1 MHEFVVWHWITM
13 WLNIC
18 HCSDLSWG
26 SLGKDSTFILLF
38 YTQWFVPEL
47 IVPCQHAELVDRLLA
62 VDWDSPS
69 SSPWLSPT
77 DKEQWPCG
85 APGSR
90 TLVTH
95 SPPLSPSVGKG
106 GRRRRETARTIWS
119 RQPKHNPRAENNG
132 WCVMFH
138 VAGKPSRDLEQGNQ
152 SVLPTA
158 KATFAAFKDFGFLPS
173 QRTLRP
179 RERPVPWSFVLESWC
194 DCARLLRIAL
204 ITTLF
209 AVWNEF
215 PALMRKKNPKLMG
228 YTCNL
233 YCNTTLHICCDVSML
248 NIWAFTCGSHPSHVT
263 TCLLNTRLCVH
274 VVIND
279 GQNVIVIKN
288 NYIWQ

>member
-1 MHEFVVWHWITM
+1 MRECVVWHWITM

-26 SLGKDSTFILLF
+26 SLGKDSTFILLLF
-38 YTQWFVPEL
+38 SQCFVPEL

-173 QRTLRP
+173 QRCVP
-179 RERPVPWSFVLESWC
+179 ERGLCHEVLSWKV
-194 DCARLLRIAL
+194 DVTAHRLLRIAL

-228 YTCNL
+228 L
-233 YCNTTLHICCDVSML
+233 YL
-248 NIWAFTCGSHPSHVT
+248 
-263 TCLLNTRLCVH
+263 
-274 VVIND
+274 
-279 GQNVIVIKN
+279 
-288 NYIWQ
+288 